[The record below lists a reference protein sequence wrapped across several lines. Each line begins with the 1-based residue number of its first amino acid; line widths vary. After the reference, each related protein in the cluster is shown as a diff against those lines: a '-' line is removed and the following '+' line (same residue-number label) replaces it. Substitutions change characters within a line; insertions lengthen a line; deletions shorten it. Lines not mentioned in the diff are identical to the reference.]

1 MQSLVSYQGS
11 SHTNLRSGS
20 AFISLGKVFDSKAKL
35 KSLAFDAVCVYL
47 NYTDYM
53 FPKHTNIVACP
64 SGHYCHSRLPTSQQA
79 ARNAASAPRKML
91 MVQSCINVLL
101 I

>member
-20 AFISLGKVFDSKAKL
+20 AFISLGKIFDSKAKL

-64 SGHYCHSRLPTSQQA
+64 SGHYCSFSTS
-79 ARNAASAPRKML
+79 NFSASSKKC
-91 MVQSCINVLL
+91 SISTTKNVDGA
-101 I
+101 IVY